1 MDLIRKAKR
10 LSIATQA
17 GILMVLTLAATV
29 AVLATWAMNNAVTA
43 ELRHAQTVADMADSF
58 REIASKH
65 GGFYVRRNSSDDVA
79 FVGKYLSEYNSEPSP
94 DGSQF
99 VFHQKNP
106 FLALGDYS
114 DAVQASPAAAKFR
127 ITSDNYMNPA
137 NSPDLFDLESI
148 KFMREAGV
156 SETWKVVGNRV
167 RYARALVASESCLKC
182 HSTPEAAPAAVH
194 TQYKGIPGNPK
205 GGGYGYAVGD
215 VVGVTSVSVPHMTP
229 GAMLVGQS
237 GWFYLAS
244 FVVLSL
250 MVGAYL
256 ATLKL
261 VARPLGAL
269 SKYAQN
275 IADAD
280 HVDDLK
286 SLKVPRFDADEG
298 TSSNEL
304 HRESFALKSLHESMW
319 AAMRHIAKTSKKPV
333 V

>member
-1 MDLIRKAKR
+1 MNPIRKIKR

-17 GILMVLTLAATV
+17 GFLMLLMLAATV
-29 AVLATWAMNNAVTA
+29 AVLFTWAMNNAITA

-65 GGFYVRRNSSDDVA
+65 GGFYVRRNTSDDVA
-79 FVGKYLSEYNSEPSP
+79 FVGKYLSEYNSEPTP
-94 DGSQF
+94 DGAQY

-114 DAVQASPAAAKFR
+114 EAVQLSPAAAKFR

-137 NSPDLFDLESI
+137 NSPDFFDLESI
-148 KFMREAGV
+148 KFMREAGT
-156 SETWKVVGNRV
+156 SETWKVVGDKV

-182 HSTPEAAPAAVH
+182 HSTPEAAPSAVR
-194 TQYKGIPGNPK
+194 TQYRGIPGNAK
-205 GGGYGYAVGD
+205 GGGYGYTVGD
-215 VVGVTSVSVPHMTP
+215 VVGVTSVTVPHMTP
-229 GAMLVGQS
+229 IAMLASQS
-237 GWFYLAS
+237 AWFYVAS
-244 FVVLSL
+244 AIVLTL
-250 MVGAYL
+250 MVGAYV

-261 VARPLGAL
+261 IARPLGAL

-280 HVDDLK
+280 DVSDLQA
-286 SLKVPRFDADEG
+286 LKVPRFDDEEA

-304 HRESFALKSLHESMW
+304 HRESHALKSLHESMW
-319 AAMRHIAKTSKKPV
+319 AAMTHIAKGRGKSGK
-333 V
+333 